1 MKSIKPVDEPDDIIT
16 HIYRGPLEGSPWQG
30 FLHELRLRTDT
41 DIAAMML
48 SPARAGVNS
57 LTLWDCRVPPSQ
69 QGIDRAA
76 AEHASMG
83 YLDPL
88 TTTLSRIGGVYTLS
102 QLVARPEL
110 EASDFYLKL
119 MKPYGIEHM
128 IGMYFTEPSG
138 WKCYVGMLN
147 GPDKDDFGSAE
158 KQFLLAL
165 RPHLE
170 QALEL
175 YARLKRSELEK
186 IIYEDAINQLGIG
199 TIVLNGHGA
208 VIETNQVAQEI
219 LHDHSCISLIN
230 DHLVISGA
238 KHMDKLERL
247 IKQALAWRDAGHSK
261 PFVDALR
268 VECPGESSVG
278 LLIRNAPA
286 EPWYQNTANPSVVV
300 YISDLTKQLSAPEQL
315 VARIFG
321 LTRSEATLATLL
333 ANGASLAEAALE
345 MKLAESS
352 VRTYLKRVFSK
363 VGVSRQA
370 ELVRV
375 IVKSVA
381 LLAGS
386 DPEPET
392 EAASSTKTRNR

>member
-1 MKSIKPVDEPDDIIT
+1 MTSIKPVNEPDEIIS
-16 HIYRGPLEGSPWQG
+16 HIYRGPLEDSPWQG
-30 FLHELRLRTDT
+30 FLRELRLRTDT

-48 SPARAGVNS
+48 SPARAGVSS

-119 MKPYGIEHM
+119 MQPYGIEHM
-128 IGMYFTEPSG
+128 IGMYFTEPGG

-147 GPDKDDFGSAE
+147 GPDKEDFGSAE

-199 TIVLNGHGA
+199 TIVINGHGA

-219 LHDHSCISLIN
+219 LHDHACISLIN

-238 KHMDKLERL
+238 KQMDKLERL

-286 EPWYQNTANPSVVV
+286 EPWYQNAANPSVVV

-333 ANGASLAEAALE
+333 ANGASLAEAALA

-386 DPEPET
+386 DPEPEADESPSIT
-392 EAASSTKTRNR
+392 ARER

>member
-1 MKSIKPVDEPDDIIT
+1 MTSIKPVEEPDQIIT
-16 HIYRGPLEGSPWQG
+16 EIYRGPLEKSPWQG
-30 FLHELRLRTDT
+30 FLRELRLRTDT

-57 LTLWDCRVPPSQ
+57 LTLWNCRVQPSAEEIQ
-69 QGIDRAA
+69 RAA
-76 AEHASMG
+76 AEHARMG

-88 TTTLSRIGGVYTLS
+88 TNTLRRIGGVYTLE
-102 QLVARPEL
+102 QLISRPEL
-110 EASDFYLKL
+110 ERSDFYQRL

-147 GPDKDDFGSAE
+147 GPQKEDFGTAE
-158 KQFLLAL
+158 KQFLMAL

-175 YARLKRSELEK
+175 YARLKRNELEK
-186 IIYEDAINQLGIG
+186 IIYEDALNQLGIG
-199 TIVLNGHGA
+199 TIVLNGHGT
-208 VIETNQVAQEI
+208 VIETNLVADEI
-219 LHDHSCISLIN
+219 LQEHSCISLIN
-230 DHLVISGA
+230 AHLAISGP
-238 KHMDKLERL
+238 KQMDRLERL
-247 IKQALAWRDAGHSK
+247 INQALSWRDGRHSK

-268 VECPGESSVG
+268 IECPGESSVG
-278 LLIRNAPA
+278 LLIRNAPT
-286 EPWYQNTANPSVVV
+286 EPWYQNEANPSVVI
-300 YISDLTKQLSAPEQL
+300 YISDLTKQLTAPEQL

-333 ANGASLAEAALE
+333 ANGASLSEAAGI

-381 LLAGS
+381 LLAGGDLDEES
-386 DPEPET
+386 PSPT
-392 EAASSTKTRNR
+392 TVKSRSS

>member
-1 MKSIKPVDEPDDIIT
+1 
-16 HIYRGPLEGSPWQG
+16 
-30 FLHELRLRTDT
+30 
-41 DIAAMML
+41 
-48 SPARAGVNS
+48 
-57 LTLWDCRVPPSQ
+57 
-69 QGIDRAA
+69 
-76 AEHASMG
+76 
-83 YLDPL
+83 
-88 TTTLSRIGGVYTLS
+88 
-102 QLVARPEL
+102 
-110 EASDFYLKL
+110 
-119 MKPYGIEHM
+119 
-128 IGMYFTEPSG
+128 
-138 WKCYVGMLN
+138 MLN
-147 GPDKDDFGSAE
+147 GPDKENFGTAD
-158 KQFLLAL
+158 KYFLAAL

-170 QALEL
+170 HALEL
-175 YARLKRSELEK
+175 YARLNRNELEK

-219 LHDHSCISLIN
+219 LHEHSCISVINGNLI
-230 DHLVISGA
+230 LSGA
-238 KHMDKLERL
+238 EHANMLEHL
-247 IKQALAWRDAGHSK
+247 IKQALAWRDTRHAK

-268 VECPGESSVG
+268 IECPGESSVG

-286 EPWYQNTANPSVVV
+286 DPWYQNEANPSAVV

-321 LTRSEATLATLL
+321 LTRSEASLATLL
-333 ANGASLAEAALE
+333 ANGASLAEAALA

-381 LLAGS
+381 LLAGPDPTERS
-386 DPEPET
+386 D
-392 EAASSTKTRNR
+392 STRMRGR